1 VTRREHPFTVAIF
14 AVAAAVASAAASSQS
29 ELDAAASRERQLIDS
44 IEGEVSRG
52 GAYSE
57 ELIAPLSELALL
69 YQEADDRALASAT
82 IGRALQVVRANYGL
96 YSLAQAP
103 LISRLVA
110 NEAAAGNHETA
121 WEIEDELLTLAKRHP
136 EDLRTVAIFREIGD
150 RRVRLSGDELPLSVV
165 CKGHSNAAGCREES
179 NAFAAGS
186 VGSLVNELY
195 VGSVRSLINAGA
207 MNDWGSAINV
217 FLRNQTYDS
226 QELRELEQKLI
237 ALGGCDVTRDS
248 YRRLMFY
255 DEANAETWL
264 NRAATIVRAA
274 DSELVCSQ
282 IQRPA
287 LERAALEL
295 YREAYELLERNA
307 VDRASI
313 DELFA
318 PEVPIR
324 LMESLPARAYPIP
337 SVGFVRAPRHRLR
350 DYGIRTRSRD
360 RDHRCDAKLHGRR
373 KAKLL
378 PVGQGR
384 AIPTEGDERRDR
396 RWIASRVAVL
406 LARQLLLRTLTAWR
420 IAGRERRP
428 RKIGASVRYDELYWG
443 DRHSLDEHSEI
454 VGRGSVSRDVGSSEA
469 CSRLQPAV

>member
-1 VTRREHPFTVAIF
+1 VISREHPFTVAIF
-14 AVAAAVASAAASSQS
+14 AVAAAVASAAAFSQP
-29 ELDAAASRERQLIDS
+29 ELDAASNRQRQLVDS
-44 IEGEVSRG
+44 IEREVSHG

-57 ELIAPLSELALL
+57 LLIAPLSELALL
-69 YQEADDRALASAT
+69 FQEADDRALASAT
-82 IGRALQVVRANYGL
+82 IERALQVVRANYGL

-165 CKGHSNAAGCREES
+165 CKGHSNAAGCREGS

-186 VGSLVNELY
+186 VGGLVNEFY
-195 VGSVRSLINAGA
+195 VGSVRSLVNAGA
-207 MNDWGSAINV
+207 MNNWGGAINV
-217 FLRNQTYDS
+217 FLQNQLYDS
-226 QELRELEQKLI
+226 QELRELEEKLI
-237 ALGGCDVTRDS
+237 ALGGCDVARES
-248 YRRLMFY
+248 YRRLMYY
-255 DEANAETWL
+255 DEASAETWL

-307 VDRASI
+307 VDQPSI

-324 LMESLPARAYPIP
+324 LTESLPARAYLIP
-337 SVGFVRAPRHRLR
+337 SVAPSDSSGHI
-350 DYGIRTRSRD
+350 DIAFEITKD
-360 RDHRCDAKLHGRR
+360 
-373 KAKLL
+373 
-378 PVGQGR
+378 GR
-384 AIPTEGDERRDR
+384 ARGIEIVDATPNCTDEEKHNFFRWVRDGLYR
-396 RWIASRVAVL
+396 PRATNGAIADGSRVV
-406 LARQLLLRTLTAWR
+406 WR
-420 IAGRERRP
+420 YYWRD
-428 RKIGASVRYDELYWG
+428 SFYDELYWG
-443 DRHSLDEHSEI
+443 DRHFL
-454 VGRGSVSRDVGSSEA
+454 
-469 CSRLQPAV
+469 